1 MRARATSSCAWR
13 TGRDTDASVAAL
25 VGQSALITGASRGI
39 GAAVARA
46 LAVEGARV
54 VLLARTGESLA
65 REAAAIGELA
75 LPLPCDLASPA
86 QVQRALEIIAVQVG
100 TPDILVSNAG
110 AFALGAVGSMSPE
123 EAEQMLQVN
132 LAAPYRLLHALVPL
146 MRARGHGHVVT
157 IGSVADRHAYPENAA
172 YAASKFGARAMHE
185 VMREELRGSGVRATL
200 VSPAPVDT
208 TLWDA
213 IQPETRPGFPSREQ
227 MLRPEAVAEAVRWA
241 VTRPVDVNIDELRLS
256 RA

>member
-172 YAASKFGARAMHE
+172 YAASKFGARAMHCAAAAFGPPSSLPP
-185 VMREELRGSGVRATL
+185 RWTPRSGTRSSPRRA
-200 VSPAPVDT
+200 PAFPRASRCCDPR
-208 TLWDA
+208 LW
-213 IQPETRPGFPSREQ
+213 PRPCAGP
-227 MLRPEAVAEAVRWA
+227 
-241 VTRPVDVNIDELRLS
+241 
-256 RA
+256 